1 MSNIGSILANIDKL
15 QMTEQQLVAQLNA
28 ASSQP
33 GFKVDSTITN
43 LINQINNLS
52 DTRIALFNSIG
63 DQANIIQGGLASS
76 RNDLVSQITLLRT
89 VEDQLDQAKKQN
101 NLIQNRND
109 TQMRLVEI
117 NTYYGKRYEAQS
129 NLMKKIIFVC
139 VPLLIFVV
147 LKKKGILPEM
157 LGNYVIGIT
166 LAVGAIFV
174 IRAAWDITTRNNV
187 NFDEYNWNYESPATQ
202 VPTKYQYNRD
212 HLFNIENPLKN
223 MMNNLGICIGS
234 NCCSETQFFDS
245 EKQLCIDNSMK
256 QPFTTM
262 QLQGSVI
269 NEYDDDDRK
278 QNGIVPFSYAAD
290 YANIQ

>member
-28 ASSQP
+28 ASSKP
-33 GFKVDSTITN
+33 GFKVTSTITN
-43 LINQINNLS
+43 LVKQINNLS

-76 RNDLVSQITLLRT
+76 RNDLVSQITLLKT

-101 NLIQNRND
+101 RLIQNRND
-109 TQMRLVEI
+109 TQMRLVQI

-129 NLMKKIIFVC
+129 HLMKKIILVC

-147 LKKKGILPEM
+147 LKKKGILPET

-174 IRAAWDITTRNNV
+174 IRAVWDITTRDNI
-187 NFDEYNWNYESPATQ
+187 NFDEYNWSYESPETQ

-223 MMNNLGICIGS
+223 LMSNLGICIGS
-234 NCCSETQFFDS
+234 NCCSETQFFDA
-245 EKQLCIDNSMK
+245 EKQLCMDNSMK

>member
-28 ASSQP
+28 ASSKP
-33 GFKVDSTITN
+33 GFKVDSNITN
-43 LINQINNLS
+43 LIKQINNLS

-76 RNDLVSQITLLRT
+76 RNDLVSQITLLKT

-101 NLIQNRND
+101 RLIQNRND

-147 LKKKGILPEM
+147 LKKKGILPET

-174 IRAAWDITTRNNV
+174 IRSVWDITTRDNI
-187 NFDEYNWNYESPATQ
+187 NFDEYNWNYESPETQ

-223 MMNNLGICIGS
+223 LMSNLGICIGS
-234 NCCSETQFFDS
+234 NCCSETQFFDA
-245 EKQLCIDNSMK
+245 EKQLCMDNSMK

-269 NEYDDDDRK
+269 HEYDDDDRK